1 MQGIRTLFVLA
12 VSGIFASHGV
22 ASAVA
27 VPAGT
32 FRNSGAVA
40 SPATAALPQDAA
52 RYPGLMP
59 LVNAHRAEQVK
70 MVKLWK
76 TIKDGKGTDK
86 TPEEYKEAQI
96 RVQKASNKVD
106 EYIANDKWSVEDR
119 VAMHKVWAAELEK
132 PIE

>member
-1 MQGIRTLFVLA
+1 M
-12 VSGIFASHGV
+12 
-22 ASAVA
+22 ASAAA
-27 VPAGT
+27 VPEWT
-32 FRNSGAVA
+32 SRNSGAIAGV
-40 SPATAALPQDAA
+40 PAVALPQDTA

-76 TIKDGKGTDK
+76 TIKEGKGTDK
-86 TPEEYKEAQI
+86 TPEEYKDAQI

-119 VAMHKVWAAELEK
+119 IAMQKLWAAELEK